1 MHTDKYSGQHPDG
14 GPTMEVVKARHQ
26 AVLRHKCCCGPRK
39 DPTEIRRLASRTWI
53 SCYRCLGTIKQL
65 S

>member
-39 DPTEIRRLASRTWI
+39 DPTEIRRL
-53 SCYRCLGTIKQL
+53 
-65 S
+65 